1 MLTLYTSIGHLT
13 TQKTQNGTV
22 IPVVQTGGHDYALAP
37 RELLLWSSLA
47 FQILTKEEAQVSYIN
62 QLVPSQLSDEPD
74 FAYILRRLLMRGIVI
89 QGGGVTGVEA
99 LYRLL
104 AQMHIVPVK
113 DSLFTR
119 CIACFR
125 AWRHGHIP
133 LSMFPHYPKKP
144 SCTPMETLILKL
156 SEELS
161 FSVAELLGHM
171 EYSTNVPTQNDLDS
185 VTAVMKIDDLA
196 EQVTLHHVQL
206 PVLQGIAN
214 LYLKKQIL
222 LER

>member
-1 MLTLYTSIGHLT
+1 
-13 TQKTQNGTV
+13 
-22 IPVVQTGGHDYALAP
+22 
-37 RELLLWSSLA
+37 
-47 FQILTKEEAQVSYIN
+47 
-62 QLVPSQLSDEPD
+62 
-74 FAYILRRLLMRGIVI
+74 MRGIVI

-133 LSMFPHYPKKP
+133 FSMFPHYLKKP

-156 SEELS
+156 SKELS